1 MRYGIET
8 WILRHMP
15 AIVLA
20 GVVPAAAS
28 ALILSDVGRLVALS
42 FVVAWMLGLLHV
54 ALVCFIVAAMKGPAR
69 TADSCPGPSD

>member
-15 AIVLA
+15 AIILA
-20 GVVPAAAS
+20 GLVPGAFCAMLLA
-28 ALILSDVGRLVALS
+28 DVPRLVALA
-42 FVVAWMLGLLHV
+42 FIVAWLLGLVHV

-69 TADSCPGPSD
+69 TADSYAGPVD